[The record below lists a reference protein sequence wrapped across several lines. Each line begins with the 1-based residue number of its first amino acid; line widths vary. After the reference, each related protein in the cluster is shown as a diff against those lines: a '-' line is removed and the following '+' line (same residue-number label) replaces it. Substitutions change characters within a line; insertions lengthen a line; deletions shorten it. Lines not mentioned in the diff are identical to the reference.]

1 MLELQFRSHPTIT
14 GFSSNQFYGSRI
26 QSAKECSEKLLAL
39 RVNDYNLIKCV
50 ADSKPLCYIDMK
62 YYNMPYDNPV
72 EWFPPRD
79 FSQQKHV
86 QPSCLNRY
94 EATIALKARHDLIR
108 GGLPPENIWI
118 ITPYR
123 LQREVIR
130 RAIRKIYGSVAKEA
144 IISIS
149 ENLTASTVD
158 SIQGKENDVVIYVLT
173 WSPRFGSERQ
183 IHAALCDYR
192 RLNVAMTRA
201 KKKLIIVGDISRLSQ
216 QYPYSALQSYLEKN
230 ATVIQA
236 PKLSE
241 SDDFLTVVTRCYD
254 EKRKVINPALVEKA
268 KEAKRR
274 IQVSFD
280 EKQPDKKITIYDDK
294 TFDELRSSGEW
305 EDLSFSDKQKCY
317 ELRRRKTTFQVIT
330 QFDEKTK
337 RKSLAVVE
345 AKTWAMQGNLRR
357 KETDHLSTFKT
368 ETAFTPITTQDFM
381 ECGAVNNYLKSHPE
395 ASDNEVAANTKLP
408 LNRVTNLRT
417 YLNKPQSPT
426 QQNNAP
432 AQFGDPVLARSESN
446 RHDMA
451 KQHLYQ
457 SDTKPQFQSAVSSPR
472 ETPIEKCDECARK
485 ISLEEYNKYEGIC
498 RDCYYRKLSGD
509 VTRNQ
514 RNAGLLGKDRTY

>member
-123 LQREVIR
+123 LQREIIR
-130 RAIRKIYGSVAKEA
+130 RAIRKIYGSVAKDA

-173 WSPRFGSERQ
+173 WTPRFGSERQ

-357 KETDHLSTFKT
+357 KETDHLSTSKT
-368 ETAFTPITTQDFM
+368 GIAFTPITTQDFM

-426 QQNNAP
+426 QQNNAAAP
-432 AQFGDPVLARSESN
+432 STKPISLNSESN
-446 RHDMA
+446 
-451 KQHLYQ
+451 KQDVTKHYSYQ
-457 SDTKPQFQSAVSSPR
+457 SDTKPQLQSAVSSLR
-472 ETPIEKCDECARK
+472 ETPMEKCDGCTRK
-485 ISLEEYNKYEGIC
+485 IPLEENNKFEGFC